1 MNTQQELST
10 VLSVSAKTNYF
21 SAIRPE
27 YGIGQCKPKALC
39 FLLFLVTLPGV
50 GGYFISY
57 FISLY
62 PFIPFL
68 RRAIVPLEMASL
80 PSPKFSGYG
89 AGRYGRLEKD
99 SKILKSLEKRVRLGK
114 LLTE

>member
-1 MNTQQELST
+1 ML
-10 VLSVSAKTNYF
+10 
-21 SAIRPE
+21 P
-27 YGIGQCKPKALC
+27 P
-39 FLLFLVTLPGV
+39 FLVTLPGV